1 MSRLTERNLI
11 GGHVSTAG
19 GISKSP
25 DRAAVFAFRTF
36 QIFSKNQMQWKVKD
50 LPEDEIRAF
59 RNNVKAHKQ
68 EKLMSHASYLLNL
81 GSNSPEMHNKVSD
94 ALTIELKRANAL
106 SIDYLVLHPGS
117 FSGSSEK
124 LAMSQMSEILNAVL
138 PGTEKTKILIET
150 SAGQGSTLPYKFEQI
165 AQIFDPITDR
175 KKIGVCF
182 DTCHVFAA
190 GYDIKSR
197 SGYEETMDSFNSII
211 GLQYLMG
218 FHLNDSKKEMGSR
231 VDRHEQIGSG
241 QLGIDGVSNFI
252 NDPRF
257 FDLPMVLETPKGEDG
272 YMDDLAVME
281 KAMR

>member
-81 GSNSPEMHNKVSD
+81 GSNSPEMQNKVSD
-94 ALTIELKRANAL
+94 ALTIELQRANAL
-106 SIDYLVLHPGS
+106 SIDYLILHPGS
-117 FSGSSEK
+117 FSGSSENV
-124 LAMSQMSEILNAVL
+124 AISQMSEILNAVL

-241 QLGIDGVSNFI
+241 QLGI
-252 NDPRF
+252 
-257 FDLPMVLETPKGEDG
+257 
-272 YMDDLAVME
+272 
-281 KAMR
+281 

>member
-36 QIFSKNQMQWKVKD
+36 QIFSKNQMQWKAKA
-50 LPEDEIRAF
+50 LPDDEVNAF
-59 RNNVKAHKQ
+59 RNSVRAHKQ

-81 GSNSPEMHNKVSD
+81 GSNSAEMHTKVSD
-94 ALTIELKRANAL
+94 ALTIELQRANAL

-117 FSGSSEK
+117 FSGSSENV
-124 LAMSQMSEILNAVL
+124 AMSHMSEILNTVL
-138 PGTEKTKILIET
+138 PESEMTKILIET

-165 AQIFDPITDR
+165 AQIFDPIAER

-190 GYDIKSR
+190 GYDIKS
-197 SGYEETMDSFNSII
+197 SNGYEETMDRFNSIV

-257 FDLPMVLETPKGEDG
+257 FELPMVLETPKGEDG